1 MSDEE
6 LNIEIT
12 HVSYWEDGLN
22 SLSKQLE
29 IIQDTVNINYDVQ
42 VKRNSFFEKIKSNYN
57 AKCKPFKKEPS
68 HIFVLTEIY
77 FDFYSYSGN
86 KMDSETKKLLITTIK
101 DIIENLETTKNETCN
116 DTLILI
122 NKCKSL
128 IIDIKNQEKDYK
140 KAKAALDEAIIYQ
153 KKVKNLDKYAYNV
166 GKKEKAD
173 LSLSEK
179 IKDMEKIKIPLEK
192 NKKDLLEYRDKLNN
206 IIKNN
211 FEIIVS
217 VCFKGLSNYYQCLY
231 LILNQRNEMLNNL
244 KGKLDDILIQL
255 SNLIFDMNDYSEK
268 RFGEIILGI
277 KTEGINIFSSTELI
291 NNSSMKQLI
300 EISDNIINY
309 VKIFL
314 ICLRYRKKIMKIFY
328 ESVSSITDFET
339 KNIKQSNEN
348 KKEFLERLDCL
359 KVINNNCQRFLR
371 NLISKEKLYEIIK
384 ELNSINSVIN
394 NYIEFSR
401 DEYNSFLKNWEP
413 YEENILDRKKL
424 SIDFLNEIKEINRS
438 NKKINQSEFIARNEK
453 KKTKL
458 KNAILAG
465 VDFIQK
471 YVISTREKDKNE
483 MMKLESSFEKMFL
496 NCQNINNQF
505 ISHTENEINN
515 AVMTDIFEECKIFII
530 KYFNKFGIQNYENF
544 LERLKIKLLINT
556 DLSQGKFGKIIS
568 DRITNEIE
576 SQIELSKENN
586 TLDLSS
592 ENMLPSEV
600 YFQRSRRQ
608 SLYLKS
614 NPVNQKSNQII
625 SITPAIKNNID
636 NNQIPNKNYIN
647 NSKNLDLSNINNN
660 NINNNNKS
668 NENVNPFLNLSKN
681 SKTASNNNSN
691 EKEKDNNN
699 INGNGSEIM
708 EETIQLSNNDILNE
722 LENDDNLQ
730 FLTNNGL
737 SKYTESIDPYSNI
750 KEEELDRL
758 LNMKKEDS
766 DKELDDGEQV
776 LDSFSCSLSGELIAR
791 GTLTITNKIVEY
803 KSSFLKKEKIIIP
816 LCDIIS
822 VKKKKTVGIDNSMEI
837 KTEKV
842 THLFTSFLSRDHC
855 YLILKNQIKIY
866 KEENKKEEKKDEEKD
881 ENSPEQKYLKKRR
894 FKAKQITKM
903 LEEIEFQ
910 KKLEQI
916 TNERMEKIS
925 KEYRDDKKAI
935 FQPQSIFKHKYVDM
949 TFDDCPLFIPF
960 YVLCNVSST
969 LEEYKSQKG
978 FFESLFI
985 ERGDTEVKF
994 EELAEFSKNI
1004 PQYFSNGDYTMNLFT
1019 QFNKEDIE
1027 IFLSDIQNWSLK
1039 YEATCHAVHPVKK
1052 IPFGPSRVIMKN
1064 RYIAYFV
1071 SPTCLIFDDMSFA
1084 TGFQFCENF
1093 MPLFRYKFDCKI
1105 KFNEYKSKF
1114 EFKTHMTII
1123 YTTIFFADFWLK
1135 SAVDSKTK
1143 GDTEQLIKG
1152 EVIDKLKDSL
1162 YIYINR
1168 FKEIF
1173 ERSTEETFQRK
1184 IDLKQ
1189 NMITGEIEEEIIDG
1203 IDDEE
1208 KKDEEDKEN
1217 KEEKE
1222 ENKENATNEQKDNNG
1237 INVKINDFID
1247 KYKLY
1252 ILIGIVAITFL
1263 EIIHSFFNQ
1272 GKGTFAVNTIFNLII
1287 LASIFYLFKFK

>member
-1 MSDEE
+1 
-6 LNIEIT
+6 
-12 HVSYWEDGLN
+12 
-22 SLSKQLE
+22 
-29 IIQDTVNINYDVQ
+29 
-42 VKRNSFFEKIKSNYN
+42 
-57 AKCKPFKKEPS
+57 
-68 HIFVLTEIY
+68 
-77 FDFYSYSGN
+77 
-86 KMDSETKKLLITTIK
+86 
-101 DIIENLETTKNETCN
+101 
-116 DTLILI
+116 
-122 NKCKSL
+122 
-128 IIDIKNQEKDYK
+128 
-140 KAKAALDEAIIYQ
+140 
-153 KKVKNLDKYAYNV
+153 
-166 GKKEKAD
+166 
-173 LSLSEK
+173 
-179 IKDMEKIKIPLEK
+179 
-192 NKKDLLEYRDKLNN
+192 
-206 IIKNN
+206 
-211 FEIIVS
+211 
-217 VCFKGLSNYYQCLY
+217 
-231 LILNQRNEMLNNL
+231 
-244 KGKLDDILIQL
+244 
-255 SNLIFDMNDYSEK
+255 
-268 RFGEIILGI
+268 
-277 KTEGINIFSSTELI
+277 
-291 NNSSMKQLI
+291 MKQLI

-314 ICLRYRKKIMKIFY
+314 ICLRYRKKILKIFY
-328 ESVSSITDFET
+328 ESISSITEFET

-348 KKEFLERLDCL
+348 KKEFLERLDYL

-371 NLISKEKLYEIIK
+371 NLISKEKINEIIK
-384 ELNSINSVIN
+384 ELNSINSLIHN
-394 NYIEFSR
+394 SIEFNR
-401 DEYNSFLKNWEP
+401 DEYNSFLKSWEP

-424 SIDFLNEIKEINRS
+424 SIDFLNEIKELNRT

-471 YVISTREKDKNE
+471 YVVSTREKVKNE
-483 MMKLESSFEKMFL
+483 TMKLESSFEKMFL

-505 ISHTENEINN
+505 ISQTENEINN

-586 TLDLSS
+586 SLDLSG
-592 ENMLPSEV
+592 ENILPSEV

-614 NPVNQKSNQII
+614 NPNNPKSNQIN
-625 SITPAIKNNID
+625 SITQAIE
-636 NNQIPNKNYIN
+636 NKNSIN
-647 NSKNLDLSNINNN
+647 NSKNLDLSNIN
-660 NINNNNKS
+660 INNNNKS
-668 NENVNPFLNLSKN
+668 NDNVNPFLNLSKN
-681 SKTASNNNSN
+681 SKSASNNNSN
-691 EKEKDNNN
+691 EKEKDKSNNN

-730 FLTNNGL
+730 FLTNNKL
-737 SKYTESIDPYSNI
+737 SKYTEAIDPYSNI

-766 DKELDDGEQV
+766 DKELDDSEKV
-776 LDSFSCSLSGELIAR
+776 LDSFSCSLSGEIIAR
-791 GTLTITNKIVEY
+791 GTLTITTKKVEY

-816 LCDIIS
+816 LGDIIS
-822 VKKKKTVGIDNSMEI
+822 VKKKKTVGIDNSMEV

-842 THLFTSFLSRDHC
+842 THLFTSFISRDHC
-855 YLILKNQIKIY
+855 YIILKNQIKIY
-866 KEENKKEEKKDEEKD
+866 KEENKKEEKKEEEKD

-910 KKLEQI
+910 KKLDQI

-925 KEYRDDKKAI
+925 KEYRDDKKAV

-960 YVLCNVSST
+960 YVLCNASSK

-985 ERGDTEVKF
+985 ERGDSEVKF

-1004 PQYFSNGDYTMNLFT
+1004 PEYFNNGDYTMNLFT

-1027 IFLSDIQNWSLK
+1027 QFLNDIQSWSLK

-1052 IPFGPSRVIMKN
+1052 IPFGPSRVIMKD

-1071 SPTCLIFDDMSFA
+1071 SPTCLIFDDMAYA

-1114 EFKTHMTII
+1114 EFKTHLTVL

-1143 GDTEQLIKG
+1143 GDTEQLVKG
-1152 EVIDKLKDSL
+1152 EIIDKLKDSL
-1162 YIYINR
+1162 NLYINR

-1173 ERSTEETFQRK
+1173 EISTEETFQRK

-1189 NMITGEIEEEIIDG
+1189 NMITGEIEEEVIDG

-1217 KEEKE
+1217 KEENE
-1222 ENKENATNEQKDNNG
+1222 ENKENASNEQKDNNG
-1237 INVKINDFID
+1237 INGKINEFID

-1252 ILIGIVAITFL
+1252 ILIGIVVITFL

>member
-1 MSDEE
+1 
-6 LNIEIT
+6 
-12 HVSYWEDGLN
+12 
-22 SLSKQLE
+22 
-29 IIQDTVNINYDVQ
+29 
-42 VKRNSFFEKIKSNYN
+42 
-57 AKCKPFKKEPS
+57 
-68 HIFVLTEIY
+68 
-77 FDFYSYSGN
+77 
-86 KMDSETKKLLITTIK
+86 
-101 DIIENLETTKNETCN
+101 
-116 DTLILI
+116 
-122 NKCKSL
+122 
-128 IIDIKNQEKDYK
+128 
-140 KAKAALDEAIIYQ
+140 
-153 KKVKNLDKYAYNV
+153 
-166 GKKEKAD
+166 
-173 LSLSEK
+173 
-179 IKDMEKIKIPLEK
+179 
-192 NKKDLLEYRDKLNN
+192 
-206 IIKNN
+206 
-211 FEIIVS
+211 
-217 VCFKGLSNYYQCLY
+217 
-231 LILNQRNEMLNNL
+231 
-244 KGKLDDILIQL
+244 
-255 SNLIFDMNDYSEK
+255 
-268 RFGEIILGI
+268 
-277 KTEGINIFSSTELI
+277 
-291 NNSSMKQLI
+291 
-300 EISDNIINY
+300 
-309 VKIFL
+309 
-314 ICLRYRKKIMKIFY
+314 MKIFY
-328 ESVSSITDFET
+328 ESISSITEFET

-348 KKEFLERLDCL
+348 KKEFLERLDYL

-371 NLISKEKLYEIIK
+371 NLISKEKINEIIK
-384 ELNSINSVIN
+384 ELNSINSLIHN
-394 NYIEFSR
+394 SIEFNR
-401 DEYNSFLKNWEP
+401 DEYNSFLKSWEP

-424 SIDFLNEIKEINRS
+424 SIDFLNEIKELNRT

-471 YVISTREKDKNE
+471 YVVSTREKVKNE
-483 MMKLESSFEKMFL
+483 TMKLESSFEKMFL

-505 ISHTENEINN
+505 ISQTENEINN

-586 TLDLSS
+586 SLDLSG
-592 ENMLPSEV
+592 ENILPSEV

-614 NPVNQKSNQII
+614 NPNNPKSNQIN
-625 SITPAIKNNID
+625 SITQAIE
-636 NNQIPNKNYIN
+636 NKNSIN
-647 NSKNLDLSNINNN
+647 NSKNLDLSNIN
-660 NINNNNKS
+660 INNNNKS
-668 NENVNPFLNLSKN
+668 NDNVNPFLNLSKN
-681 SKTASNNNSN
+681 SKSASNNNSN
-691 EKEKDNNN
+691 EKEKDKSNNN

-730 FLTNNGL
+730 FLTNNKL
-737 SKYTESIDPYSNI
+737 SKYTEAIDPYSNI

-766 DKELDDGEQV
+766 DKELDDSEKV
-776 LDSFSCSLSGELIAR
+776 LDSFSCSLSGEIIAR
-791 GTLTITNKIVEY
+791 GTLTITTKKVEY

-816 LCDIIS
+816 LGDIIS
-822 VKKKKTVGIDNSMEI
+822 VKKKKTVGIDNSMEV

-842 THLFTSFLSRDHC
+842 THLFTSFISRDHC
-855 YLILKNQIKIY
+855 YIILKNQIKIY
-866 KEENKKEEKKDEEKD
+866 KEENKKEEKKEEEKD

-910 KKLEQI
+910 KKLDQI

-925 KEYRDDKKAI
+925 KEYRDDKKAV

-960 YVLCNVSST
+960 YVLCNASSK

-985 ERGDTEVKF
+985 ERGDSEVKF

-1004 PQYFSNGDYTMNLFT
+1004 PEYFNNGDYTMNLFT

-1027 IFLSDIQNWSLK
+1027 QFLNDIQSWSLK

-1052 IPFGPSRVIMKN
+1052 IPFGPSRVIMKD

-1071 SPTCLIFDDMSFA
+1071 SPTCLIFDDMAYA

-1114 EFKTHMTII
+1114 EFKTHLTVL

-1143 GDTEQLIKG
+1143 GDTEQLVKG
-1152 EVIDKLKDSL
+1152 EIIDKLKDSL
-1162 YIYINR
+1162 NLYINR

-1173 ERSTEETFQRK
+1173 EISTEETFQRK

-1189 NMITGEIEEEIIDG
+1189 NMITGEIEEEVIDG

-1217 KEEKE
+1217 KEENE
-1222 ENKENATNEQKDNNG
+1222 ENKENASNEQKDNNG
-1237 INVKINDFID
+1237 INGKINEFID

-1252 ILIGIVAITFL
+1252 ILIGIVVITFL